1 MEVEG
6 HPGLIKTI
14 NDDEEVEDFSEESDV
29 EEDVSCANINFSFT
43 TYLDMSFPYYYPSTL
58 LKYIIVVPLLLF
70 YIKDYKQLL

>member
-29 EEDVSCANINFSFT
+29 EEDVSCANIRFSFT
-43 TYLDMSFPYYYPSTL
+43 TY
-58 LKYIIVVPLLLF
+58 
-70 YIKDYKQLL
+70 